1 MEINKKMIK
10 RVKINLIADVK
21 CASTLGKLES
31 KEISMCIAQV
41 SINYY
46 HNNDN
51 KVKTYSMLD
60 NCSQGSFVHEA
71 VLKQL

>member
-10 RVKINLIADVK
+10 RKSKLIADVK
-21 CASTLGKLES
+21 CVSTLGKLES

>member
-1 MEINKKMIK
+1 MF
-10 RVKINLIADVK
+10 
-21 CASTLGKLES
+21 
-31 KEISMCIAQV
+31 IAQV

-46 HNNDN
+46 HNND
-51 KVKTYSMLD
+51 KEVKTYSMLD